1 MVPSDTIWW
10 HRTRSTLAQVRAC
23 CLKVSRH
30 CLNQLIISEIMWYPI
45 SQEMLSISFI
55 RKSHK
60 ITHSNFL
67 PFLSRNNE
75 LKLLQNRKMHLKILS
90 GKWQPFCLSLHV
102 LADRFPSKR
111 ASNTGSVSMPWY
123 HRELMN
129 QTQNILRVLPPW
141 MKYKIFLLGVL
152 WKKNTNWTIMG
163 LDHWNLLLEK
173 KIMYLFKLHDSRPIA
188 WPHMNTWLIKI

>member
-23 CLKVSRH
+23 CIAWTNLSSVKLCGIQFHRKCSGY
-30 CLNQLIISEIMWYPI
+30 QLSE
-45 SQEMLSISFI
+45 
-55 RKSHK
+55 KSHK

-75 LKLLQNRKMHLKILS
+75 FKLLQNRKMHLKIVS

-102 LADRFPSKR
+102 LVDRFPSKR
-111 ASNTGSVSMPWY
+111 SSNTGSVSMPWY

-152 WKKNTNWTIMG
+152 WKK
-163 LDHWNLLLEK
+163 
-173 KIMYLFKLHDSRPIA
+173 Y
-188 WPHMNTWLIKI
+188 WLKYNGTGPLKPLV